1 MEKQLIIYDCDGVLF
16 DSREAVLGYYDF
28 VCEKFNLPKIDRDN
42 PLKVQKA
49 MMNTNEEILS
59 MLTDSKELLS
69 EMLEFAKHM
78 NFQKFLNLMKPEPFI
93 EETLVK
99 LEKIG
104 VSIAIF
110 TNRGYSLNYL
120 LEHFHLERY
129 FKYKVTSLDVKSP
142 KPDPEGL
149 NMIFNYFNIAPENSI
164 YIGDSETDYLAAKS
178 SKTPFIGYKN
188 RFNDSLMINKHLEI
202 FNFL

>member
-1 MEKQLIIYDCDGVLF
+1 MRKEVIIYDCDGVLF

-28 VCEKFNLPKIDRDN
+28 VCEKFNLQKIDRN
-42 PLKVQKA
+42 NFVMVKKA

-59 MLTDSKELLS
+59 MLTDSKVLLA
-69 EMLEFAKHM
+69 EMLDFAKQM
-78 NFQKFLNLMKPEPFI
+78 NFQKFLNLMEPEPFL

-99 LEKIG
+99 LAKMGIMT
-104 VSIAIF
+104 AIF

-120 LEHFHLERY
+120 LEHFNLDKY
-129 FKYKVTSLDVKSP
+129 FKYKITSLDVKKP

-149 NMIFNYFNIAPENSI
+149 SMIFRHFGIDPKSSI
-164 YIGDSETDYLAAKS
+164 YMGDSETDYLAARS
-178 SKTPFIGYKN
+178 SGTPFIGYKN
-188 RFNDSLMINKHLEI
+188 SFEDCLTVKNHLEL